1 MIRRLRLKFVCITM
15 AIVTVMMTLMFCIQY
30 RTTQLGLEQS
40 SIKALQAAA
49 QGPMGAFRPGFGRES
64 DQPCFILSLN
74 AWGGLLVDGDKY
86 YDLTDNEMNV
96 AIYYAAFNDG
106 RESGVLKEYG
116 LRYYR
121 AETPMELRYVFTDI
135 QLEQQTLRQLLKSS
149 VAIGAAGF
157 TGFLVIS
164 ILLANWAVRPVERAW
179 DQQRQFV
186 ADASHELKTPLTVI
200 LTNAEMLQEP
210 GHEEAQRQQF
220 SESILTMSHQMR
232 SLVESLLQL
241 ARADCGRTKL
251 ERTHLDWSQ
260 TLERAVLPFEPV
272 YFEEGLLL
280 ESDIE
285 PDISVLGIEAQLSQ
299 VAEILLDNARKY
311 SAPGGI
317 VRLTL
322 RTQGRQAV
330 LSVASPGV
338 TLTAQQCKDIFRRF
352 YRVNE
357 ARSRDG
363 SYGLGLSIAERIVT
377 DHRGKI
383 WAEGRDGIN
392 TFTVALPLS

>member
-15 AIVTVMMTLMFCIQY
+15 TIVTVMMTLMFCFQY
-30 RTTQLGLEQS
+30 RTTQVGLEQS

-49 QGPMGAFRPGFGRES
+49 QGPMGALRPGFGREG

-86 YDLTDNEMNV
+86 YDLTDEAMNV
-96 AIYYAAFNDG
+96 AIYNAAYTDG
-106 RESGVLKEYG
+106 QAYGVLEEYG

-121 AETPMELRYVFTDI
+121 AETPVELRYVFTDI
-135 QLEQQTLRQLLKSS
+135 QLEQQTLGQLLRSS
-149 VAIGAAGF
+149 VAIGAVGF
-157 TGFLVIS
+157 TGFLIIS

-179 DQQRQFV
+179 EEQRRFV

-232 SLVESLLQL
+232 SLVENLLQL
-241 ARADCGRTKL
+241 ARADCGQTKP
-251 ERTHLDWSQ
+251 ERTVLDWSR

-272 YFEEGLLL
+272 YFEQGLLL

-285 PDISVLGIEAQLSQ
+285 SGVTLAGNEAQLSQ

-330 LSVASPGV
+330 LAVASPGAI
-338 TLTAQQCKDIFRRF
+338 LTAQQCRDIFRRF
-352 YRVNE
+352 YRVDE

-363 SYGLGLSIAERIVT
+363 SYGLGLSIAERIVS

-392 TFTVALPLS
+392 TFFVSLPLV

>member
-15 AIVTVMMTLMFCIQY
+15 AIVTVMMTLLFCIQY

-49 QGPMGAFRPGFGRES
+49 QGPIGALRPGFGRES

-86 YDLTDNEMNV
+86 YDLTDDALNV
-96 AIYYAAFNDG
+96 AIYNAAFADG

-135 QLEQQTLRQLLKSS
+135 QLEQQTLRQLLRSS

-179 DQQRQFV
+179 EEQRRFV
-186 ADASHELKTPLTVI
+186 ADASHELKTPPTVI
-200 LTNAEMLQEP
+200 LTNAEMLREP
-210 GHEEAQRQQF
+210 GYDGAQKEQF
-220 SESILTMSHQMR
+220 SQSILTMSHQMR
-232 SLVESLLQL
+232 ALVENLLQL
-241 ARADCGRTKL
+241 ARADCGQTKL
-251 ERTHLDWSQ
+251 ERTLLDWSQ
-260 TLERAVLPFEPV
+260 SLERAVLPFEPV

-280 ESDIE
+280 EGAVE
-285 PDISVLGIEAQLSQ
+285 PGVTVMGNEAQLRQ

-311 SAPGGI
+311 SSPGGT
-317 VRLTL
+317 VRLSL
-322 RTQGRQAV
+322 HAQGRQAV
-330 LSVASPGV
+330 LSVASPGE
-338 TLTAQQCKDIFRRF
+338 TLTSQQCRDIFRRF
-352 YRVNE
+352 YRVDE
-357 ARSRDG
+357 ARRRDG
-363 SYGLGLSIAERIVT
+363 SYGLGLSIAERIVS

-383 WAEGRDGIN
+383 WAEGKDGVN
-392 TFTVALPLS
+392 TFCVTLPLN

>member
-15 AIVTVMMTLMFCIQY
+15 AIVTVMMTLMFCVQY

-49 QGPMGAFRPGFGRES
+49 QGPMGALRPGFGRDG

-74 AWGGLLVDGDKY
+74 AWGNLMVDGDKY
-86 YDLTDNEMNV
+86 YDLTDNELNV
-96 AIYYAAFNDG
+96 AIYNAAYNDG
-106 RESGVLKEYG
+106 RGSGVLQEYG

-121 AETPMELRYVFTDI
+121 AESPLELRYVFTDI
-135 QLEQQTLRQLLKSS
+135 QLEQQTLRQLLRNS

-157 TGFLVIS
+157 TGFLVLS

-179 DQQRQFV
+179 EEQRRFV

-200 LTNAEMLQEP
+200 LTNAELLQEP
-210 GHEEAQRQQF
+210 GYEDAQRQQF

-232 SLVESLLQL
+232 ALVESLLQL
-241 ARADCGRTKL
+241 ARADCGQTRMECCL
-251 ERTHLDWSQ
+251 LDWSQ

-280 ESDIE
+280 ESDIQ
-285 PDISVLGIEAQLSQ
+285 PGVTVTGNEAQLGQ

-311 SAPGGI
+311 SAPGGVI
-317 VRLTL
+317 RLTL
-322 RTQGRQAV
+322 RSQGRQAI
-330 LSVASPGV
+330 LSVASPGQV
-338 TLTAQQCKDIFRRF
+338 LTAQQCRDIFRRF
-352 YRVNE
+352 YRVDK

-363 SYGLGLSIAERIVT
+363 SYGLGLSIAERIVF
-377 DHRGKI
+377 DHLGKI
-383 WAEGRDGIN
+383 WAEGKEGVN
-392 TFTVALPLS
+392 TFFVALPQS

>member
-15 AIVTVMMTLMFCIQY
+15 AIVTVMMTLMFCVQY
-30 RTTQLGLEQS
+30 RTTQTGLEQS

-49 QGPMGAFRPGFGRES
+49 QGPMGALRPGFGRES

-74 AWGGLLVDGDKY
+74 AWGNLMVDGDKY
-86 YDLTDNEMNV
+86 YDLSDNTLNI
-96 AIYYAAFNDG
+96 AIYNAAFLDG
-106 RESGVLKEYG
+106 RETGVLENYG

-121 AETPMELRYVFTDI
+121 AESPIELRFVFTDI
-135 QLEQQTLRQLLKSS
+135 QLEQQTLRQLLRSS

-164 ILLANWAVRPVERAW
+164 ILLAGWAVRPVERAW
-179 DQQRQFV
+179 EEQRQFV

-200 LTNAEMLQEP
+200 LTNAEMLREP
-210 GHEEAQRQQF
+210 AYDPAQKDQF
-220 SESILTMSHQMR
+220 SQSILTMSHQMR

-241 ARADCGRTKL
+241 ARADCGQTNL
-251 ERTHLDWSQ
+251 ERVPLEWSQ

-280 ESDIE
+280 ESVIQ
-285 PDISVLGIEAQLSQ
+285 PGICVMGNEAQLCQ

-311 SAPGGI
+311 STPGGI
-317 VRLTL
+317 VRLNLTV
-322 RTQGRQAV
+322 QGRQAV
-330 LSVASPGV
+330 LSVASPGE
-338 TLTAQQCKDIFRRF
+338 TLTARQCRDIFRRF
-352 YRVNE
+352 YRADQ

-363 SYGLGLSIAERIVT
+363 SYGLGLAIAERIVS

-383 WAEGRDGIN
+383 WAEGRDGMN
-392 TFTVALPLS
+392 AFYVALPLA

>member
-15 AIVTVMMTLMFCIQY
+15 AIVTVMMTLMLGFQY
-30 RTTQLGLEQS
+30 RNTKAGLEQS

-49 QGPMGAFRPGFGRES
+49 QGPMGALRPGFVREG

-74 AWGGLLVDGDKY
+74 AWGSLMVDGDKY
-86 YDLTDNEMNV
+86 YDLTDTELNV
-96 AIYYAAFNDG
+96 AIYNAAFNDG
-106 RESGVLKEYG
+106 RESGVLESYG

-121 AETPMELRYVFTDI
+121 AESPLELRYVFTDI
-135 QLEQQTLRQLLKSS
+135 QLEQQTLRQLLRSS

-157 TGFLVIS
+157 TGFLVLS

-179 DQQRQFV
+179 EQQRRFV

-200 LTNAEMLQEP
+200 LTNAEMLREP

-220 SESILTMSHQMR
+220 SESILTLSHQMR

-241 ARADCGRTKL
+241 ARADCGQTRL
-251 ERTHLDWSQ
+251 ERSPIDWSRS
-260 TLERAVLPFEPV
+260 LERSVLPFEPM
-272 YFEEGLLL
+272 YFEEGLML

-285 PDISVLGIEAQLSQ
+285 PGISVLGNEAQLRQ

-311 SAPGGI
+311 SSPGG
-317 VRLTL
+317 VVHLTL
-322 RTQGRQAV
+322 RPQGRQAV
-330 LSVASPGV
+330 LAVASPGV

-352 YRVNE
+352 YRVDE

-363 SYGLGLSIAERIVT
+363 SYGLGLSIAERIVA

-383 WAEGRDGIN
+383 WAEGKDGVN
-392 TFTVALPLS
+392 TFCVSLPLA

>member
-15 AIVTVMMTLMFCIQY
+15 TIVTVMMTLMFCFQY
-30 RTTQLGLEQS
+30 RTTQVGLEQS

-49 QGPMGAFRPGFGRES
+49 QGPMGALRPGFGREG

-86 YDLTDNEMNV
+86 YDLTDEAMNV
-96 AIYYAAFNDG
+96 AIYNAAYTDG
-106 RESGVLKEYG
+106 QAYGVLEQYG

-121 AETPMELRYVFTDI
+121 AETPVELRYVFTDI
-135 QLEQQTLRQLLKSS
+135 QLEQQTLRQLLRSS
-149 VAIGAAGF
+149 VAIGVAGF

-179 DQQRQFV
+179 EEQRRFV

-220 SESILTMSHQMR
+220 SDSILTMSHQMR
-232 SLVESLLQL
+232 GLVENLLQL
-241 ARADCGRTKL
+241 ARADCGQTKP
-251 ERTHLDWSQ
+251 ERAMLDWSR
-260 TLERAVLPFEPV
+260 TLERGVLPFEPV
-272 YFEEGLLL
+272 YFEQGLLL

-285 PDISVLGIEAQLSQ
+285 PGVTLTGNEAQLSQ

-311 SAPGGI
+311 STPGGM

-322 RTQGRQAV
+322 HTQGRQAV
-330 LSVASPGV
+330 LSVASSGAV
-338 TLTAQQCKDIFRRF
+338 LTAQQCRDIFRRF
-352 YRVNE
+352 YRVDE

-363 SYGLGLSIAERIVT
+363 SYGLGLSIAERIVS

-383 WAEGRDGIN
+383 WAEGKDGVN
-392 TFTVALPLS
+392 TFFVSLPLV